1 VFDDVVALLE
11 RQSPTVTDGAVV
23 RSELAALAASTQ
35 AADRRARRR
44 RLWRVGIPVLSIAL
58 VIGGVST
65 AAASPAVQGFLGTH
79 PHVAM
84 TLPWSPKNA
93 CVNTAYV
100 GADTQSP
107 TGPASAATI
116 AAARRYVKQIDFD
129 NIKNTNAW
137 MVASASATA
146 SALAARQPNVYGSKA
161 MTENFDQYLAY
172 STIVNQMITAK
183 LKQAGV
189 DTTGLIFMGG
199 TSCHKVAH

>member
-1 VFDDVVALLE
+1 MFDDVVALLE

-79 PHVAM
+79 PHVTM
-84 TLPWSPKNA
+84 TLPWSTKNA

-137 MVASASATA
+137 KVASATA
-146 SALAARQPNVYGSKA
+146 SALAAGQPNMYGSKA
-161 MTENFDQYLAY
+161 TTENFDQYLAY